1 MSSTVKLTV
10 QQQNAIDLLLTGK
23 NDRQV
28 AECVGVERVTVNG
41 WRNRKPEF
49 IDELNRRRHELFA
62 GEMDRLRSLISAS
75 VDALTEC
82 INSPDERV
90 KLTAANSLL
99 KLIGLDRHPLIPPSR
114 EVTQSAAI
122 PAMSEIIQLCSETV
136 VSSPPKNIN
145 T

>member
-1 MSSTVKLTV
+1 MSIKALSI
-10 QQQNAIDLLLTGK
+10 QQRNAIDLFLTGK

-28 AECVGVERVTVNG
+28 AEFVGVERVTVNN

-49 IDELNRRRHELFA
+49 IEELNRRRHELFE
-62 GEMDRLRSLISAS
+62 GEMDRLRSLISSS

-99 KLIGLDRHPLIPPSR
+99 KLIGLDRHPLVPTYREATPSTVR
-114 EVTQSAAI
+114 
-122 PAMSEIIQLCSETV
+122 PAMSEIIKLCSETV
-136 VSSPPKNIN
+136 VSSSTKNTN

>member
-1 MSSTVKLTV
+1 MSIKALSI
-10 QQQNAIDLLLTGK
+10 QQRNAIDLLLTGK

-28 AECVGVERVTVNG
+28 AEFVGVERVTVNN

-49 IDELNRRRHELFA
+49 IEELNRRRHELFE
-62 GEMDRLRSLISAS
+62 GEMDRLRSLISSS

-99 KLIGLDRHPLIPPSR
+99 KLLGLDRHPLIPASR
-114 EVTQSAAI
+114 EVTPSI
-122 PAMSEIIQLCSETV
+122 VRPTISEIIQLCSETV
-136 VSSPPKNIN
+136 VSSPTKNTN

>member
-1 MSSTVKLTV
+1 MSIKALSI
-10 QQQNAIDLLLTGK
+10 QQKNAIDLLLTGK

-28 AECVGVERVTVNG
+28 AEFVGVERVTVNN

-49 IDELNRRRHELFA
+49 IDELNRRRYELFED
-62 GEMDRLRSLISAS
+62 EMDRLRSLISAS

-82 INSPDERV
+82 INSTDERV
-90 KLTAANSLL
+90 KLTAATSLL
-99 KLIGLDRHPLIPPSR
+99 KLLGLDRHPLIPASR
-114 EVTQSAAI
+114 EVTPSI
-122 PAMSEIIQLCSETV
+122 VRPPISEIIQLCSETV